1 MSDYMIF
8 VLFVA
13 IVALVGSISIAKYY
27 SHKAKVANDKL
38 MVELAASNERERE
51 RRRNLR
57 LTATAPYK
65 QPVTAK
71 DLVSR
76 RTTETSDRRR
86 YVDDRPVG
94 YTDDSDI
101 LTAMILQNALNSS
114 SDTTSGSVRWDND
127 TPTITPTPSYESS
140 SSSSYSSY
148 SSSDSSSS
156 YSSDSSSD
164 SSSSSS
170 CD

>member
-1 MSDYMIF
+1 MIF
-8 VLFVA
+8 ALF
-13 IVALVGSISIAKYY
+13 ITTVALIGGIGFAKYHEY
-27 SHKAKVANDKL
+27 KAKLRHDEL
-38 MVELAASNERERE
+38 MKQLAESNERERE
-51 RRRNLR
+51 RRRALR
-57 LTATAPYK
+57 ATMPPPYGTK
-65 QPVTAK
+65 PVTAK

-76 RTTETSDRRR
+76 RVVETSTHRNR
-86 YVDDRPVG
+86 YSDDRPVG
-94 YTDDSDI
+94 YNDDSDI

-114 SDTTSGSVRWDND
+114 SDTISGSVRWDND

-170 CD
+170 SD